1 MASSHGFKKSEYI
14 TDIGFLHFAE
24 ASDNVIFDS
33 QNINFYKEAFLEFK
47 SMQSIANNNFEEDE
61 WTLYSNDEQTTIT
74 FDIDV
79 YPEIKLLLKCF
90 TVLGLIE
97 GHDHRYT
104 QFRIR
109 HLIEGILSCQGFR
122 GHVDEVVV
130 HFERWLMSKPKPT
143 LSKLGP
149 GIQQFLSFSNF
160 TFNDDLQEI
169 ANQFTTFQ
177 PGIRSLPNFKDT
189 LIFDSIIHYF
199 QKTWTPSEKLI
210 FFPIV
215 LWWRI
220 TLVIPMRVSEFCS
233 LEYDCV
239 IADSSKFFLKIPRK
253 KIRSKKKNEV
263 DIVDVLE
270 INNDLVELILHYK
283 EITKKFKRTPSLLSY
298 DAYCE
303 SPRVKQCYGAR
314 QYKRNL
320 ETFKPQQL
328 KLLLTYFYDEIV
340 EKKYDY
346 ADLERANLMDTR
358 HFAFCNMMLQGFNML
373 TIARIGGHKSLDA
386 QMHYFSH
393 LEQLSQS
400 AVQYLADQHNK
411 FGSINSMNT
420 SLGIKERKLRAKAI
434 LRSFTEDEMLTF
446 APMEFGYCTFDPEK
460 CPVGDCRHC
469 PHLYIPESEFNNSVI
484 AWLVDESDR
493 LKSRIKEQL
502 KLMKNLTCNMTYNFS
517 TFEYDPLAQAELSY
531 LAANSSKLREQ
542 KAQTDAKLDLIYQGR
557 DIHDEE
563 EGR

>member
-1 MASSHGFKKSEYI
+1 MADSHGFKRSEYI
-14 TDIGFLHFAE
+14 TDIGFLQYAQ
-24 ASDNVIFDS
+24 ASDTVFFDS
-33 QNINFYKEAFLEFK
+33 QDISYYKEAFLGFK
-47 SMQSIANNNFEEDE
+47 STQSIVNHNFEDDE
-61 WTLYSNDEQTTIT
+61 WILSANDVQTAIT

-79 YPEIKLLLKCF
+79 YSEMQLTLKCF

-97 GHDHRYT
+97 GHDHKYT
-104 QFRIR
+104 QFRIK
-109 HLIEGILSCQGFR
+109 HLIEGILTCQGFR
-122 GHVDEVVV
+122 CPVDEVLV
-130 HFERWLMSKPKPT
+130 HFERWLMSKPGPT

-149 GIQQFLSFSNF
+149 VIHQFLCFSNF
-160 TFNDDLQEI
+160 TFNDELLDI
-169 ANQFTTFQ
+169 ADQFGTFQ

-189 LIFDSIIHYF
+189 LIFDSIIHDF
-199 QKTWTPSEKLI
+199 QKTGTSSEKLI

-233 LEYDCV
+233 IEYDCI
-239 IADSSKFFLKIPRK
+239 IADSSNFFLKIPRK
-253 KIRSKKKNEV
+253 KIRAKKKNEV
-263 DIVDVLE
+263 EIVDVLE
-270 INNDLVELILHYK
+270 INKDLTELILQYK
-283 EITKKFKRTPSLLSY
+283 EITKEYKRTPYLLSY

-314 QYKRNL
+314 IYKRNL
-320 ETFKPQQL
+320 ESFKPQQL
-328 KLLLTYFYDEIV
+328 KLLIAYFYDEIV

-346 ADLERANLMDTR
+346 TGLDRANPMDTR
-358 HFAFCNMMLQGFNML
+358 HFAFCNMMMQGFNML
-373 TIARIGGHKSLDA
+373 TIARIGGHKTLDA

-400 AVQYLADQHNK
+400 AVQCLADQHNK
-411 FGSINSMNT
+411 FGSINDMNT
-420 SLGIKERKLRAKAI
+420 SLGINERALRAKAI
-434 LRSFTEDEMLTF
+434 LRSFTVEEMQTL

-469 PHLYIPESEFNNSVI
+469 PHLYIPENEFNNSVI

-502 KLMKNLTCNMTYNFS
+502 ELMKNLTCNMTYNFS

-531 LAANSSKLREQ
+531 LAANSNKLREQ
-542 KAQTDAKLDLIYQGR
+542 KAQTDAKLNLIYQER
-557 DIHDEE
+557 DTHEE
-563 EGR
+563 ECR